1 MIKNFSFLIIC
12 VILLSSI
19 AFADCVESC
28 VSAAG
33 CAVPQSN
40 EFFTCRDERLKCQ
53 VECGEKKADIQYE
66 DDDVLFT
73 GTKIQN
79 GNTTIMQG
87 QKIGAD
93 PSAFGNLRP
102 EDLALFEKNV
112 ATSTNGSGSVSQS
125 ESTSQSGL
133 LFGSREEK
141 NQETTLQPGVTV
153 SSRKRE

>member
-1 MIKNFSFLIIC
+1 
-12 VILLSSI
+12 
-19 AFADCVESC
+19 
-28 VSAAG
+28 
-33 CAVPQSN
+33 
-40 EFFTCRDERLKCQ
+40 
-53 VECGEKKADIQYE
+53 
-66 DDDVLFT
+66 
-73 GTKIQN
+73 
-79 GNTTIMQG
+79 MQG